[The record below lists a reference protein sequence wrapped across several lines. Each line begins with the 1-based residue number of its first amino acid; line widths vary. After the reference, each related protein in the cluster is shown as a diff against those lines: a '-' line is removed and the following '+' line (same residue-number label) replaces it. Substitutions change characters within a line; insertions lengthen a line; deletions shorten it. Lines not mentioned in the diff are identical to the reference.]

1 MIKNLVIS
9 GGGVKIIGALGV
21 IKYLEEKKQ
30 LSNVKKYFGTSA
42 GSILSLML
50 VLGFTSGEIIKF
62 IETFDLGKIFIVNT
76 DELFTTFN
84 VCSSAKLEKVI
95 KLFINFKLSKPQLS
109 GVGIVS
115 EGGGAFCHIGTNFE
129 NITMEELNAITGKI
143 LTVTTVC
150 IEKRTPV
157 YMSCKNFPNIP
168 VWKAVLASCSIPL
181 VFKPVEWEG
190 LNYVDGALV
199 DNFPLLR
206 ISPWEIP
213 WTLGIQ
219 TCVDL
224 ESNFVPHN
232 KPDFNIYH
240 YIINIIKIVMESK
253 TQIKSYNVISVKI
266 DPLVLNDFLDINLSQ
281 DTKNKII
288 AQGYTQAHEHHMS
301 SSYTETPPSNSSN
314 PSNPVRKRSA
324 SV

>member
-30 LSNVKKYFGTSA
+30 LVDVKKYFGTSA

-62 IETFDLGKIFIVNT
+62 IETFDLSKIFIVNT

-95 KLFINFKLSKPQLS
+95 KLFINFKLGKPSLS
-109 GVGIVS
+109 GVGTETS
-115 EGGGAFCHIGTNFE
+115 EAFCHIGTNYE
-129 NITMEELNAITGKI
+129 NITMDELYAITNKV

-150 IEKRTPV
+150 LEKRVPIYITH
-157 YMSCKNFPNIP
+157 KNFPNIP

-190 LNYVDGALV
+190 LHYVDGALV

-213 WTLGIQ
+213 FTLGIQ

-224 ESNFVPHN
+224 ESNFIPHN
-232 KPDFNIYH
+232 NPDFNIYH
-240 YIINIIKIVMESK
+240 FIINIIKIVMESK

-281 DTKNKII
+281 ETKNKII
-288 AQGYTQAHEHHMS
+288 TQGYTQAQTQFKINNQINKQS
-301 SSYTETPPSNSSN
+301 
-314 PSNPVRKRSA
+314 RKRS
-324 SV
+324 STI

>member
-9 GGGVKIIGALGV
+9 GGGVKIIAALGA

-30 LSNVKKYFGTSA
+30 LGGIKKYFGTSA

-62 IETFDLGKIFIVNT
+62 IETFDLSKIFIVNT
-76 DELFTTFN
+76 DELFTTFSI
-84 VCSSAKLEKVI
+84 CSSSKLEKVI
-95 KLFINFKLSKPQLS
+95 KLFINFKLGKPSLC
-109 GVGIVS
+109 GLGS
-115 EGGGAFCHIGTNFE
+115 ETGTAFCHIGTNFE
-129 NITMEELNAITGKI
+129 NITMEELNAITGKV

-150 IEKRTPV
+150 LEKKVPV
-157 YMSCKNFPNIP
+157 YITHKNYPKIP

-190 LNYVDGALV
+190 FHYVDGALV
-199 DNFPLLR
+199 DNFPLLS
-206 ISPWEIP
+206 IDSWEIP

-224 ESNFVPHN
+224 ERSPTSHN
-232 KPDFNIYH
+232 NPDFNIYH
-240 YIINIIKIVMESK
+240 FIINIIKIVIESK

-266 DPLVLNDFLDINLSQ
+266 DSSVLNDFLDINLSQ
-281 DTKNKII
+281 ETKNKII
-288 AQGYTQAHEHHMS
+288 SQGYSQAKQQLQIKVFG
-301 SSYTETPPSNSSN
+301 SNT
-314 PSNPVRKRSA
+314 RKRSA
-324 SV
+324 SI

>member
-9 GGGVKIIGALGV
+9 GGGVKIIGALGA

-30 LSNVKKYFGTSA
+30 LANIRKFFGTSA
-42 GSILSLML
+42 GSVLSLML

-62 IETFDLGKIFIVNT
+62 IETFDLSKIFIVNT

-95 KLFINFKLSKPQLS
+95 KLFINFKLDKPSLS
-109 GVGIVS
+109 GLATETQTAS
-115 EGGGAFCHIGTNFE
+115 STAFCHLGTNFE
-129 NITMEELNAITGKI
+129 NITMEELFAITGKV

-150 IEKRTPV
+150 LEKRVPV
-157 YMSCKNFPNIP
+157 YITYKNFPKIP

-181 VFKPVEWEG
+181 IFKPVEWEG
-190 LNYVDGALV
+190 LHYVDGALV

-206 ISPWEIP
+206 IKPHEIP
-213 WTLGIQ
+213 FTLGIQ

-224 ESNFVPHN
+224 ETNFIPHN
-232 KPDFNIYH
+232 QPEFNIYH
-240 YIINIIKIVMESK
+240 YILNIIKIVMESK

-288 AQGYTQAHEHHMS
+288 EQGYLQARS
-301 SSYTETPPSNSSN
+301 QYKTSNQLQN
-314 PSNPVRKRSA
+314 QTRKRSA
-324 SV
+324 SI